1 MNHQMVQH
9 LPGVILNVLKMG
21 DKWVLLQQEWL
32 LLHESENV
40 MLW

>member
-1 MNHQMVQH
+1 MNHWMVQH

-21 DKWVLLQQEWL
+21 DEWVLLQQEWL
-32 LLHESENV
+32 LFHESEDV